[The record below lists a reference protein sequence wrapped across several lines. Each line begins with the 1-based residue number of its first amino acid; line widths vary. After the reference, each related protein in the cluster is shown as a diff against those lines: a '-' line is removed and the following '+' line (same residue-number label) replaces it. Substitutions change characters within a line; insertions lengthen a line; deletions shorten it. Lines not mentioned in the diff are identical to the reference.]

1 MPSMADLSGEG
12 ARPLSALPSPGARL
26 LAFIAILIGG
36 TCGGLIGFGF
46 MRLEVGPGHDIATAL
61 GALVGA
67 VLAAIGM
74 SVVAVLVLRAM
85 GEWRHIQD
93 SDSA

>member
-1 MPSMADLSGEG
+1 MPSMAEMSGDD

-26 LAFIAILIGG
+26 VAFIAILIGG
-36 TCGGLIGFGF
+36 ACGGLIGFGF
-46 MRLEVGPGHDIATAL
+46 MRLEVGPGHVTATAL

-67 VLAAIGM
+67 IIAALGT

-85 GEWRHIQD
+85 GEWRHIRE
-93 SDSA
+93 SGGN